1 MIDWIA
7 AMIELHHAPLSSGAC
22 VCIEADGT
30 VAWETPRKMLV
41 RGSHDSTIHIRSVG
55 GDGQGNAT
63 HLYIDGNPSKWLQ
76 DITLLVPVISL
87 PSSGMLFNASA
98 PWWALSRLT
107 LSVRRSGQGSTA
119 SLASITTEC
128 SNFQAGP
135 MFEPGCVRASSNVSH
150 AMVVRKQSRDSNFR
164 QRLKS
169 LVDCLLLQGR

>member
-7 AMIELHHAPLSSGAC
+7 AMIELHHAPLSSGAV

-76 DITLLVPVISL
+76 GHNLVGSCDLV
-87 PSSGMLFNASA
+87 
-98 PWWALSRLT
+98 AL
-107 LSVRRSGQGSTA
+107 VWDA
-119 SLASITTEC
+119 
-128 SNFQAGP
+128 F
-135 MFEPGCVRASSNVSH
+135 
-150 AMVVRKQSRDSNFR
+150 
-164 QRLKS
+164 QRLCA
-169 LVDCLLLQGR
+169 LVGLEPTDFERQKVRV

>member
-7 AMIELHHAPLSSGAC
+7 AMIELHHAPLSSGAV

-76 DITLLVPVISL
+76 GHNLVGSCDLV
-87 PSSGMLFNASA
+87 
-98 PWWALSRLT
+98 AL
-107 LSVRRSGQGSTA
+107 V
-119 SLASITTEC
+119 
-128 SNFQAGP
+128 
-135 MFEPGCVRASSNVSH
+135 CV
-150 AMVVRKQSRDSNFR
+150 VVY
-164 QRLKS
+164 
-169 LVDCLLLQGR
+169 

>member
-7 AMIELHHAPLSSGAC
+7 AMIELHHAPLSSGAV

-76 DITLLVPVISL
+76 GHNLVGSCDLVALVWDAFQRLCALVGLEPTDFERQKVRAGQYRVTRVDYNRMFEL
-87 PSSGMLFNASA
+87 PSRGD
-98 PWWALSRLT
+98 
-107 LSVRRSGQGSTA
+107 VRYCLR
-119 SLASITTEC
+119 
-128 SNFQAGP
+128 AGE
-135 MFEPGCVRASSNVSH
+135 F
-150 AMVVRKQSRDSNFR
+150 
-164 QRLKS
+164 
-169 LVDCLLLQGR
+169 